1 MANALP
7 LGITTEIAAIPPIEE
22 NTRYVDCGVL
32 SIGVEYRFLNNNLIA
47 GSYEDTKDKDAVAE
61 RAPAGIDDEG
71 LSFHVC
77 DGESGTEYLRFDV
90 FRDDPH
96 YHYLRS
102 DGTQQIVS
110 YDTAAHGDMFDWA
123 TTCLRSRLP
132 QMLEHAGAGDL
143 AGRVDGRD
151 VDQAM
156 PAVLELAK
164 AGLGAN
170 A

>member
-1 MANALP
+1 MATLP
-7 LGITTEIAAIPPIEE
+7 LGITTEIGAIPPVEE

-32 SIGVEYRFLNNNLIA
+32 SIGVEYRFLNNNLIE
-47 GSYEDTKDKDAVAE
+47 GSYEETKDKDAVAE

-77 DGESGTEYLRFDV
+77 DRTSGIEYLRFDV

-96 YHYLRS
+96 YHYLRP
-102 DGTQQIVS
+102 DGTQQIVT
-110 YDTAAHGDMFDWA
+110 YDTSAHGDMFDWA

-132 QMLEHAGAGDL
+132 QMLKFAGARDL
-143 AGRVDGRD
+143 AGRVDERD
-151 VDQAM
+151 VEAAM
-156 PAVLELAK
+156 PAVLDLAQ
-164 AGLGAN
+164 AGLGAH